1 MSHSITRRSFA
12 KLAAAAGI
20 AAAGGLTVNNIVE
33 TDKAWADDE
42 ATEVHTCCRG
52 CINNCGIIATV
63 RNGRVVSLKG
73 DPIDVLT
80 EGRICPKGLA
90 GIQALYHPNRL
101 KYPMVRVGDKPGNN
115 WERVTWD
122 EAAQAVARALI
133 NMRDKT
139 GRRGLLCTTGGGG
152 NPQFFSINRFR
163 NFWGA
168 GDLFEPGQAQCW
180 LPRFWATDKVS
191 GCAATSM
198 ADMNTVELFKPA
210 KYKDQAEVV
219 VLWGTNPAWHSPAAS
234 GMVMTKLRK
243 MGCKTVVIDPRLTP
257 DASKADVWLPIKPGT
272 DTAMML
278 GWMHYIIENELYA
291 SIPGYET
298 FVEKFTNLAFL
309 VDPRDEVKL
318 PPVAPD
324 ITQDGMLLRASSV
337 FEDCTSENE
346 GYVYYDKEKGV
357 TKAFALGPDNEAS
370 YKPELFGT
378 YEVQLK
384 DGSTVVCKTA
394 FQAYKDR
401 CEEWTLEKTAE
412 VTGCDA
418 GKIREAIE
426 IYCSSAHG
434 GIVIGVATD
443 QQPNSVQAALG
454 VAALDSMTAHLGHYG
469 CPSIDLGVDPLGS
482 IIQPPCLFGP
492 TNYDFYPKE
501 EIVHRLGYTEHKAL
515 GKWQHSHT
523 PTCLSAALTGEPHQP
538 KVWIE
543 RSGNKMVALANSSS
557 WLEAIPNFDCIVQG
571 YMYPTSFTTEAADV
585 VFPTC
590 EWLETFFLQ
599 PRMNYLLIR
608 QPVVR
613 LFEAADEIMMWSK
626 IAEAMADPESDLY
639 DANMEASF
647 SQEAIGVG
655 EPKILPWFH
664 TVEEYYDKA
673 SSLVG
678 YKDFEDAKANL
689 PAATTP
695 DDEFYLDGPY
705 DERNYLAVGED
716 GLYKGFVTASKD
728 IVDSPRKS
736 GPYADQLLYIGRHG
750 EEAFEMPPSS
760 VDYNPMPYYYPPED
774 GVLYG
779 DEYPLIM
786 TQGRMPLNHH
796 GTLRNNPYLRELN
809 PAPDIWIHP
818 ADAKKY
824 GVENGDWVNIR
835 SPRTDGLDVFR
846 DISTGIDPET
856 GQSNGE
862 TATEFNPGDE
872 LTAEAQKVVSDGIY
886 AQATVTL
893 GIPEGC
899 VYMERFWNPEFLEDG
914 SDGRRSWTVS
924 NVNVLTKNT
933 GYYNPEI
940 GSYSLRAINVKI
952 AKAEKP
958 EGIWYEP
965 TDFEPWMPI
974 PTDSTGGGC
983 SQS

>member
-1 MSHSITRRSFA
+1 MSQTMTRRSFTKMTA
-12 KLAAAAGI
+12 LAGI
-20 AAAGGLTVNNIVE
+20 AAASGISASNLVE
-33 TDKAWADDE
+33 TEKAWAEDE
-42 ATEVHTCCRG
+42 VEEIRTCCRA

-63 RNGRVVSLKG
+63 RNGRVVKLKG

-90 GIQALYHPNRL
+90 GISALYHPNRF
-101 KYPMVRVGDKPGNN
+101 KYPLVRVGAKPGND
-115 WERVTWD
+115 WERVSWD
-122 EAAQAVARALI
+122 DAAEKVARALI
-133 NMRDKT
+133 EMRDKT

-191 GCAATSM
+191 GCAAPSM

-210 KYKDQAEVV
+210 KYEDQAEVV

-234 GMVMTKLRK
+234 GMVMTKLRN
-243 MGCKTVVIDPRLTP
+243 MGCKTVVVDPRLTP

-272 DTAMML
+272 DIAMML
-278 GWMHYIIENELYA
+278 GWMNYIIENKLYER
-291 SIPGYET
+291 IPGYED
-298 FVEKFTNLAFL
+298 FAEKFTNLPFL
-309 VDPRDEVKL
+309 VDARDEVKL
-318 PPVAPD
+318 PPVAQD
-324 ITQDGMLLRASSV
+324 ITADGRLLRASDV
-337 FEDCTSENE
+337 FDDCDSENE
-346 GYVYYDKEKGV
+346 GYVYWDKANGL

-370 YKPELFGT
+370 YQPELFGSFDVT
-378 YEVQLK
+378 LK
-384 DGSTVVCKTA
+384 DGTVVQCKTA

-401 CEEWTLEKTAE
+401 CKEWTLEKTAQ
-412 VTGCDA
+412 VTGCEADQIE
-418 GKIREAIE
+418 KAIE
-426 IYCSSAHG
+426 IYCSTGHG

-482 IIQPPCLFGP
+482 IINPPALFGP
-492 TNYDFYPKE
+492 TNYPFYPE
-501 EIVHRLGYTEHKAL
+501 NEIVQRLGYTEHKAL

-523 PTCLSAALTGEPHQP
+523 PTCLSAAITGEPHQP
-538 KVWIE
+538 KVWLE
-543 RSGNKMVALANSSS
+543 RSGNKMVALANASS

-571 YMYPTSFTTEAADV
+571 FMYPTSFTTEAADI

-599 PRMNYLLIR
+599 PRMNYMLIR
-608 QPVVR
+608 QPIVR

-626 IAEAMADPESDLY
+626 IAEAMSHPGTELY
-639 DANMEASF
+639 DENMEASF
-647 SQEAIGVG
+647 DQEKIGEGV
-655 EPKILPWFH
+655 LPWFRS
-664 TVEEYYDKA
+664 VEEYYDKA
-673 SSLVG
+673 SGLVG
-678 YKDFEDAKANL
+678 FSSFEEAKKNL

-716 GLYKGFVTASKD
+716 GLYKGFATAPRD
-728 IVDSPRKS
+728 IKDSPKKS
-736 GPYADQLLYIGRHG
+736 GPYADQLLHIGRHG

-760 VDYNPMPYYYPPED
+760 VDYNPMPYYYEPED
-774 GVLYG
+774 GVQFG
-779 DEYPLIM
+779 DRYPLIL
-786 TQGRMPLNHH
+786 TQGRLPQNHH
-796 GTLRNNPYLRELN
+796 GTLRNNPYLREMY
-809 PAPDIWIHP
+809 PAPELWVHP
-818 ADAKKY
+818 ADAQKY
-824 GVENGDWVNIR
+824 GVENGDWVNIK

-846 DISTGIDPET
+846 DISTGIDPDT
-856 GQSNGE
+856 GQAMKGK
-862 TATEFNPGDE
+862 ATEFSPGEE
-872 LTAEAQKVVSDGIY
+872 LTGEAQKAVSEGIY
-886 AQATVTL
+886 AQANVTL

-914 SDGRRSWTVS
+914 SDGRKSWTLMS
-924 NVNVLTKNT
+924 VNVLTKNT

-940 GSYSLRAINVKI
+940 GSYSLRAVNVKI
-952 AKAEKP
+952 EKAQKP

-965 TDFEPWMPI
+965 SDFESWLPVPS
-974 PTDSTGGGC
+974 DSTGGGC